1 MFLRATTI
9 ASFLM
14 IALHSVHA
22 ADNAPPKGKTTR
34 PLRVLLFASS
44 PTREYQFLRSLLVRE
59 SDGKRVE
66 LSILL
71 QPPPGSEPRAGS
83 VQDVPA
89 ERMLTAFPE
98 RLQSYDVVVA
108 FDPDWT
114 RLSAAESAALKE
126 WVESAGG
133 GLILVAGPVN
143 TFQLARKASDNLGTI
158 RDLYPVIPEDS
169 RRLSTTIDTGTPRR
183 LTFPDGTGE
192 RGFLKLDAT
201 DKEPL
206 AGWSRF
212 FADPKTKQERGFYS
226 YYPVRGVKD
235 KGVVLA
241 ALADEK
247 ARLKDGKDQ
256 PFLVTMPAGKGRVVY
271 LSSGETWR
279 VRQYRQAYHERF
291 WQGLLAYAGAGRH
304 RPERPADPEQSSASE
319 LKLEVQ
325 ALQALYRFQM
335 TPAQMRFLATL
346 ALRTAPTPRPRKPGE
361 VSDDYRQLL
370 LDLRGALLDVND
382 EENVDS
388 LEDKLDQLTE
398 DEKPTLDDDMEM
410 SSEARKRVPE
420 VFRQLKPSQLAHYLG
435 YVEDDV
441 ADPHER
447 LRDGLEQV
455 RAARADDWEAKRD
468 EIAEEVGWLVV
479 GVDVEK
485 SSRVAARAAAL
496 LSKARSLSAEDYKK
510 QRHELEH
517 EADRIV
523 GDVGAVAVLEHTIE
537 HALAELLSN
546 PRLASALAARL
557 H

>member
-1 MFLRATTI
+1 MIRRSMMLFL
-9 ASFLM
+9 LLP
-14 IALHSVHA
+14 IALLRLHA
-22 ADNAPPKGKTTR
+22 ADDAPPKEKTTR
-34 PLRVLLFASS
+34 PLRVLLFASA

-59 SDGKRVE
+59 TDGKRVE

-89 ERMLTAFPE
+89 ERMLIAFPD
-98 RLQSYDVVVA
+98 RLQSYDVVAA

-114 RLSAAESAALKE
+114 RLTAAQSAALKK
-126 WVESAGG
+126 WVETEGG

-143 TFQLARKASDNLGTI
+143 TFQLARKVSDNLGPI

-169 RRLSTTIDTGTPRR
+169 RLLSTTIDTGTPRR

-192 RGFLKLDAT
+192 RGFLKLDAA
-201 DKEPL
+201 DKVPL
-206 AGWSRF
+206 AGWSGF
-212 FADPKTKQERGFYS
+212 FTDPKTKQERGFYS

-235 KGVVLA
+235 KAVVLA
-241 ALADEK
+241 ALTDAK

-291 WQGLLAYAGAGRH
+291 WQGLLTYAGAGRH
-304 RPERPADPEQSSASE
+304 RPEKSADPEQSSASE

-325 ALQALYRFQM
+325 VLQALYRFQM

-346 ALRTAPTPRPRKPGE
+346 APRTAPAPRHRKPGE

-398 DEKPTLDDDMEM
+398 DEKPALDDDIEM
-410 SSEARKRVPE
+410 SREARKSAPDVLR
-420 VFRQLKPSQLAHYLG
+420 RLKPSQLAHYLG

-447 LRDGLEQV
+447 LRDGLAQV
-455 RAARADDWEAKRD
+455 RAAPEDEWEAKRD

-479 GVDVEK
+479 GVDLK
-485 SSRVAARAAAL
+485 NSGRITARAAAI
-496 LSKARSLSAEDYKK
+496 LSKARGLSAEDHKK
-510 QRHELEH
+510 QRLELER
-517 EADRIV
+517 EADTIV
-523 GDVGAVAVLEHTIE
+523 GDVGPATVLEHTIE